1 MTPKEN
7 LLRVIRRESP
17 EWVPKGMESLVML
30 SPPGK
35 LGIERRRGS
44 AGADCW
50 GVLWACANPRV
61 DSYPAHDGW
70 TIRDLH
76 QWRREIQVPDPADAD
91 WSVLPVGW
99 TPSERTIR
107 PEDLDRNQH
116 LICGIVEEGVFERAC
131 LLLGMENALAAMLTD
146 PETMDELLGCIA
158 DYKVE
163 LIRRFDEAAALD
175 MLWYGDDWGGQ
186 ERLLVSP
193 QTWRRLIKPHT
204 KRIYDAARQRG
215 MLVNQHSCGKIEAI
229 FGDLVELGMDIWN
242 FCQPCNDLAA
252 LKRAYGDRVT
262 FQGAIDS
269 QHVLDRPGVTPD
281 EVRAEV
287 RRRIDQLAGGGGYIA
302 EPSHGVP
309 YDRDVMQAMRD
320 EIESY
325 GRRIY
330 R

>member
-1 MTPKEN
+1 
-7 LLRVIRRESP
+7 
-17 EWVPKGMESLVML
+17 
-30 SPPGK
+30 
-35 LGIERRRGS
+35 
-44 AGADCW
+44 
-50 GVLWACANPRV
+50 
-61 DSYPAHDGW
+61 
-70 TIRDLH
+70 
-76 QWRREIQVPDPADAD
+76 
-91 WSVLPVGW
+91 
-99 TPSERTIR
+99 
-107 PEDLDRNQH
+107 
-116 LICGIVEEGVFERAC
+116 
-131 LLLGMENALAAMLTD
+131 
-146 PETMDELLGCIA
+146 
-158 DYKVE
+158 
-163 LIRRFDEAAALD
+163 
-175 MLWYGDDWGGQ
+175 
-186 ERLLVSP
+186 
-193 QTWRRLIKPHT
+193 
-204 KRIYDAARQRG
+204 